1 MPVYERKSYT
11 VSVSEE
17 YTGRVVFVD
26 VAHPTS
32 AYVNQEVRWYARAKV
47 VGGKVDTPIMDYGYV
62 DGPTDKITIV
72 KADGSKVDVSKGAY
86 ILVGLRMGDC
96 PEGTEFDS
104 REFIRGVIFPVAG
117 TYKIELRTRA
127 SKGAPAAAGMAVPI
141 TVGEGAQIQI
151 PWEYIAAFGAGI
163 VVGAIAVSAMK

>member
-1 MPVYERKSYT
+1 MPIYERKSYT
-11 VSVSEE
+11 VSVSGE
-17 YTGRVVFVD
+17 YTGKVFFVE
-26 VAHPTS
+26 VFHPTS
-32 AYVNQEVRWYARAKV
+32 AYVNQEVKWYARAKV
-47 VGGKVDTPIMDYGYV
+47 VGGKVDTPLMDYGYI
-62 DGPTDKITIV
+62 DGPTDKIIIV
-72 KADGSKVDVSKGAY
+72 RADGVKVDLPKGSY

-96 PEGTEFDS
+96 PEGTELDS
-104 REFIRGVIFPVAG
+104 RELIRGVIFPAVG

-151 PWEYIAAFGAGI
+151 PWEYVAAFGAGI